1 MAECFVVGFERN
13 LYVIA
18 VVWLS
23 LGFEWPFDR
32 ASGRSREKSK
42 FRGIFIDNFAEK
54 TANFTGI
61 FWSNFAEK

>member
-18 VVWLS
+18 VVRLS

-32 ASGRSREKSK
+32 ASGRSREKKQISRDFSETISWK
-42 FRGIFIDNFAEK
+42 KLPISQGFFVQK
-54 TANFTGI
+54 
-61 FWSNFAEK
+61 